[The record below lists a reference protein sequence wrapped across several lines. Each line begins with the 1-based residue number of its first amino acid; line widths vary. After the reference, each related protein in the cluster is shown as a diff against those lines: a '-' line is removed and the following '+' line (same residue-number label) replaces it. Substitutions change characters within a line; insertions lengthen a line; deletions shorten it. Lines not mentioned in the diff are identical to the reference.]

1 VSAEDDELIEKQ
13 LESHLIYDGRI
24 VHLFLDTVRLPDGQ
38 STQREVIRHIGAVA
52 IVPLDANGQVVMVK
66 QYRHPAGRVL
76 LEIPAGT
83 LHPDEPPDVCAV
95 RELQEETGYKPGR
108 LQKIGGI
115 YTAPG
120 YTSEFIHLYLATD
133 LIPSR
138 LDADEDEFLQVVH
151 LPMAEVLAQIQS
163 GAIADGKTISAVL
176 LVKEI
181 LAETKGKRI

>member
-1 VSAEDDELIEKQ
+1 MSSEDDKLIEKQ
-13 LESHLIYDGRI
+13 FESRLIYDGKV
-24 VHLFLDTVRLPDGQ
+24 VHLYLDTVKLPDGQ
-38 STQREVIRHIGAVA
+38 STQREVVRHIGAVA
-52 IVPLDANGQVVMVK
+52 VVPIDADGQVVMVK

-83 LHPDEPPDVCAV
+83 LHQDEQPDTCAV
-95 RELQEETGYKPGR
+95 RELQEEIGHKPGKLR
-108 LQKIGGI
+108 KIGGI

-120 YTSEFIHLYLATD
+120 YTSEFIHLYMATD
-133 LIPSR
+133 LIHSR
-138 LDADEDEFLQVVH
+138 LDADEDEFLQVVR

-181 LAETKGKRI
+181 LAETKG

>member
-1 VSAEDDELIEKQ
+1 VSAEDEKLIETP
-13 LESHLIYDGRI
+13 LESRLIHDGRV
-24 VHLFLDTVRLPDGQ
+24 VHLSVDTVRLPNGQ
-38 STQREVIRHIGAVA
+38 IAQREVVRHIGAVA
-52 IVPLDANGQVVMVK
+52 IVPIEADEQIVMVK

-83 LHPDEPPDVCAV
+83 LHPDEPPEVCAV
-95 RELQEETGYKPGR
+95 RELQEEVGYKPGK

-120 YTSEFIHLYLATD
+120 YTSEFIHLYMATD

-138 LDADEDEFLQVVH
+138 LDADEDEFLQVVR

-181 LAETKGKRI
+181 LAGRA